1 MKFLFLI
8 KEVLSVI
15 RNLHSFINDVVVYN
29 RKVLM
34 IDLLNRQTI
43 RKGISS
49 NLFKTNTGGH
59 FSVTV
64 SLTSYG
70 KRAHLCYRTIE
81 SIMQNT
87 VLPNHIVLW
96 LADDEFSE
104 ETIPENLVRLKE
116 RGLEIGFYKDIKS
129 FKKLVPSLIKYPD
142 DVIITVDD
150 DVIYH
155 EETIEI
161 LLKHYAK
168 DPHSI
173 WAFTGSKIL
182 FSPDGTLLPYI
193 QWYNANIKAME
204 TDSCNFPTGV
214 GGILYPPHSLD
225 SRVIDDSLFMTLC
238 PTADDVW
245 FKACSLMRHT
255 NSKFVFTY
263 EKPMDMH
270 TSLQDV
276 QDVGLSKQNV
286 EGAMNDKYLKKV
298 LDYFSLDKDTIEKN
312 KGK

>member
-1 MKFLFLI
+1 MKFLLLI
-8 KEVLSVI
+8 KEVISII
-15 RNLHSFINDVVVYN
+15 RNLRSFINDIVVYN

-34 IDLLNRQTI
+34 IDLLNKQTI

-49 NLFKTNTGGH
+49 EPFQTILGGH

-87 VLPNHIVLW
+87 VLPNHIILW

-104 ETIPENLVRLKE
+104 DTIPGNLARLKE

-129 FKKLVPSLIKYPD
+129 YKKLVPSLKKYPD
-142 DVIITVDD
+142 DVIITIDD

-173 WAFTGSKIL
+173 WAFTGSKIM
-182 FSPDGTLLPYI
+182 FAPNGELLPYVE
-193 QWYNANIKAME
+193 WYNAKIKPLE
-204 TDSCNFPTGV
+204 SDPCNFPTGV
-214 GGILYPPHSLD
+214 GGVLYPPHVLD
-225 SRVIDDSLFMTLC
+225 SQVIDDTLFMNLC

-245 FKACSLMRHT
+245 FKVCSLIKHT
-255 NSKFVFTY
+255 KCRFVFTY
-263 EKPMDMH
+263 EKPMEMH
-270 TSLQDV
+270 TSLRDV
-276 QDVGLSKQNV
+276 QDIGLFKQNV
-286 EGAMNDKYLKKV
+286 ENNMNDKYLKN
-298 LDYFSLDKDTIEKN
+298 LFDYFSLNKKAIEESL
-312 KGK
+312 